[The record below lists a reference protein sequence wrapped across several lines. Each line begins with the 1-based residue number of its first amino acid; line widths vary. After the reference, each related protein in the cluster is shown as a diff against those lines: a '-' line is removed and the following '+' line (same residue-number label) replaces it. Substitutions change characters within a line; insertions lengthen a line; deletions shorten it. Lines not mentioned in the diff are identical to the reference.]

1 MASALWL
8 IVAMGS
14 LSALFVILQAHF
26 IAALQV
32 LAVLVRKGGKAS
44 RVTRVFEPLPQVLR
58 SVPVNNARADGGAAL
73 EDERVRRA
81 VTEGERRLGRGGR
94 LLVRKSGTEPVVRVM
109 AEGEDE
115 KAVGEVVEAIARTIA
130 EAAR

>member
-1 MASALWL
+1 MCSSDL
-8 IVAMGS
+8 
-14 LSALFVILQAHF
+14 
-26 IAALQV
+26 
-32 LAVLVRKGGKAS
+32 
-44 RVTRVFEPLPQVLR
+44 
-58 SVPVNNARADGGAAL
+58 
-73 EDERVRRA
+73 ERVRRA

-94 LLVRKSGTEPVVRVM
+94 LLIRKSGTEPVVRVM